1 MADVKLEVRP
11 RALFGK
17 KARFLRRAGITPA
30 NLYGAEI
37 ESIPLQVETRALIQ
51 TITTT
56 SRNTP
61 VDLNVVGESTPRTAF
76 VWRVQRDPLSEELLH
91 VDFYHVEAT
100 RVMRAQVP
108 ITLQNVDPDLEKLSR
123 RVTQYLESVE
133 VETLPADLPTDILVD
148 ASNLLEIDDQILL
161 QQLTIGD
168 KVTLLSDP
176 EQLVARVTEI
186 TVIKEE
192 EAVEGELEEG
202 VEGEEAPEGTA
213 PTETPAEDAASEGD
227 EG

>member
-37 ESIPLQVETRALIQ
+37 ESIPLQVETRALTQ

-61 VDLNVVGESTPRTAF
+61 VDLNVFGESKPRTAF
-76 VWRVQRDPLSEELLH
+76 VWRVQRHPLSEELLH
-91 VDFYHVEAT
+91 VDFYYVEAT

-108 ITLQNVDPDLEKLSR
+108 ITLVNVDPDLEKLSR
-123 RVTQYLESVE
+123 RVTPYLESIE
-133 VETLPADLPTDILVD
+133 VETLPADLPTEIQVD
-148 ASNLLEIDDQILL
+148 ASNLLEIDDQLL
-161 QQLTIGD
+161 VQQLTIGAN
-168 KVTLLSDP
+168 VTLLSDP

-186 TVIKEE
+186 TVIKT
-192 EAVEGELEEG
+192 EAGEG
-202 VEGEEAPEGTA
+202 VLEGGAAPAAAAAAEGEEN
-213 PTETPAEDAASEGD
+213 
-227 EG
+227 

>member
-11 RALFGK
+11 RALLGK

-37 ESIPLQVETRALIQ
+37 ESIALQVDTRALIQ
-51 TITTT
+51 TITST

-61 VDLNVVGESTPRTAF
+61 VDLNVIGESTPRTAF
-76 VWRVQRDPLSEELLH
+76 VWRVQRHPLTEELLH

-100 RVMRAQVP
+100 RTMRAQVP
-108 ITLQNVDPDLEKLSR
+108 IVLENVNPELEKLSK

-133 VETLPADLPTDILVD
+133 VETLPADLPTQILVD
-148 ASNLLEIDDQILL
+148 GSKLAEIDDQLVVA
-161 QQLTIGD
+161 QLRVPD
-168 KVTLLSDP
+168 KVTVLSDS

-186 TVIKEE
+186 VTIKDAD
-192 EAVEGELEEG
+192 EAADEDAAGPVGG
-202 VEGEEAPEGTA
+202 AA
-213 PTETPAEDAASEGD
+213 PTEATADEDEKS
-227 EG
+227 